1 MCTCLAGEDEIVDI
15 YMPHFKLWD
24 AEHCRKYLVAS
35 DYAEAAC
42 RVIAVMQE
50 QVGALRVDENG
61 LIGAD
66 W

>member
-1 MCTCLAGEDEIVDI
+1 MCRCLAGEDGIVDI
-15 YMPHFKLWD
+15 YIPHFKLWD

-42 RVIAVMQE
+42 RVIAVMHE
-50 QVGALRVDENG
+50 QVGELRVDENG